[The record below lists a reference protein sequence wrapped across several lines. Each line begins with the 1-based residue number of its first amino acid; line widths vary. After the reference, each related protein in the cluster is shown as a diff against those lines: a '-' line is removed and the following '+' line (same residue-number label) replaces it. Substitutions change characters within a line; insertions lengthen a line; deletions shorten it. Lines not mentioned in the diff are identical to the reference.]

1 MTRLAA
7 WASGG
12 RLVAWLGFVFGS
24 VVSVLANV
32 MDARLPPAGAD
43 ASWTPSIEAQLAA
56 AVWPLSLLLAVEAV
70 ARVRWA
76 KGWVW
81 VAARFGGA
89 GAVALFSA
97 WISYWHIRDV
107 LVAWRYEESSAAVG
121 PFVVDG
127 LMVITG
133 FALLSIARSADRP
146 ADQHLDAAGTPAGT
160 DDPAGTPDDQDDDPD
175 ANTPAGDDLA
185 QDPDETFDA
194 YAKRLV
200 AAGYG
205 RTRLVRVLGIEERQ
219 ARKLLA
225 TMKNGSA
232 E

>member
-1 MTRLAA
+1 MPSLYGARELPLHRDWRPHSHDAALRAPCPLRLAWQDGPIMTRLAA

-97 WISYWHIRDV
+97 WITYWHIRDV
-107 LVAWRYEESSAAVG
+107 LMAWRYEESSAAVG

-133 FALLSIARSADRP
+133 FALLSIARSADR
-146 ADQHLDAAGTPAGT
+146 
-160 DDPAGTPDDQDDDPD
+160 
-175 ANTPAGDDLA
+175 
-185 QDPDETFDA
+185 
-194 YAKRLV
+194 
-200 AAGYG
+200 
-205 RTRLVRVLGIEERQ
+205 
-219 ARKLLA
+219 
-225 TMKNGSA
+225 
-232 E
+232 

>member
-1 MTRLAA
+1 MTRLAE
-7 WASGG
+7 WAAGG

-32 MDARLPPAGAD
+32 MDARLPPAGAG

-107 LVAWRYEESSAAVG
+107 LMAWRYEESSAAVG

-160 DDPAGTPDDQDDDPD
+160 GGTDVDQDDDPD
-175 ANTPAGDDLA
+175 ADAPDDDDTA
-185 QDPDETFDA
+185 ERPGETFDERA
-194 YAKRLV
+194 ARLI

-205 RTRLVRVLGIEERQ
+205 RTRLIRTLKIPERQ
-219 ARKLLA
+219 ARELLT